1 MSFEEIADRL
11 RNSLTEERFA
21 HTMGVA
27 DTAESLALRY
37 GCDVNKARLAA
48 LCHDCAK
55 NIDHQEMKKLCR
67 KYAIRLDSVSKH
79 EPKLLHAYVGAYLS
93 KDVFGI
99 DDDEIFDAIYY
110 HTTGKKNMSLLCKI
124 IFLADMIEP
133 GRKNLQFL
141 EEIRRTAYI
150 DLDKAII
157 MEIDSTITYIIGKK
171 RLLHPDT
178 IKARN
183 YLMETRKDLDYGN

>member
-55 NIDHQEMKKLCR
+55 NIDYQEMKKLCR

-93 KDVFGI
+93 KDVFKI

-157 MEIDSTITYIIGKK
+157 MEIDSTITYIIEKK

>member
-1 MSFEEIADRL
+1 MSFEEISDRL
-11 RNSLTEERFA
+11 RASLTEERFT
-21 HTMGVA
+21 HTMGVVS
-27 DTAESLALRY
+27 TAESLALRY
-37 GCDVNKARLAA
+37 DCDVNKARLAA

-55 NIDHQEMKKLCR
+55 NIDHKEMKKLCG
-67 KYAIRLDSVSKH
+67 KYSIRLDNVSKH
-79 EPKLLHAYVGAYLS
+79 EPKLLHAYVGANMAR
-93 KDVFGI
+93 DVFGI
-99 DDDEIFDAIYY
+99 DDEEILDAIYY

-133 GRKNLQFL
+133 GRKNLQSL

-157 MEIDSTITYIIGKK
+157 MEIDSTINYIIGKK